1 MYINE
6 RIKQLAGVLNEGVKT
21 SALSNAIDI
30 SNWSLKL
37 ENDEGQKVH
46 VKDLEIFVEY
56 VRGTDELTGK
66 IHIYYDSDRYG
77 DLYLDRTF
85 LKTLKNSL
93 AAKGVDRKGV
103 NKIEYADNYAII
115 TNVNKKGE
123 DFVSF
128 KVNDKVLFDLIEI
141 VKSKK
146 PFPNKVLQD
155 ISDIQQKQGHR

>member
-1 MYINE
+1 M
-6 RIKQLAGVLNEGVKT
+6 
-21 SALSNAIDI
+21 
-30 SNWSLKL
+30 
-37 ENDEGQKVH
+37 
-46 VKDLEIFVEY
+46 
-56 VRGTDELTGK
+56 
-66 IHIYYDSDRYG
+66 
-77 DLYLDRTF
+77 
-85 LKTLKNSL
+85 